1 MDLSLLNTKLIFL
14 GFLVLVGYVLGR
26 LVTVN
31 QQTISSLLIYV
42 IAPVVF
48 FQGMLVMP
56 LEPKYFLL
64 PLLFFCL
71 GSLMALFAQ
80 WIGQYFWKDNTKN
93 IFAFTAGT
101 GNTGYFGIPVATALL
116 GDIGAG
122 LSILATVGFTLY
134 ENTVG
139 YFLTARGSYSA
150 KDSLLRV
157 IKLPFL
163 YALIA
168 GLIVNYFIADES
180 ATKFAEH
187 LSPFV
192 QTYSLLGM
200 MMVGMV
206 LANVAFEDFDGVLLG
221 WCLFIRFIAWPLIM
235 GGIIFLDF
243 YVLHL
248 LDIQTLVIMAL
259 MSVVPLAANTVVF
272 AVQLQAQPKK
282 MAMVVMISIVVAMI
296 IIPVLFYQLSPLFL

>member
-1 MDLSLLNTKLIFL
+1 MDLYLLNAKLVFL
-14 GFLVLVGYVLGR
+14 GFLVFIGYLLGR
-26 LVTVN
+26 FVTLN

-48 FQGMLVMP
+48 FKGMLIMP

-71 GSLMALFAQ
+71 GSLMAICAQ
-80 WIGQYFWKDNTKN
+80 KLGQYLWQDNTKN

-101 GNTGYFGIPVATALL
+101 GNTGYFGIPVASVLL

-122 LSILATVGFTLY
+122 LAILATVGFTLY

-150 KDSLLRV
+150 KDSFLRV

-163 YALIA
+163 YALVA
-168 GLIVNYFIADES
+168 GLITNYFIADES
-180 ATKFAEH
+180 AHRFAAH
-187 LSPFV
+187 LAPFV
-192 QTYSLLGM
+192 ETYSLLGM

-206 LANVAFEDFDGVLLG
+206 LANVTLRDFDGVLLG
-221 WCLFIRFIAWPLIM
+221 YSLFIRFIAWPLII
-235 GGIIFLDF
+235 GGIILLD
-243 YVLHL
+243 YHVLHL
-248 LDIQTLVIMAL
+248 LDMETLIIMAL
-259 MSVVPLAANTVVF
+259 TSVVPLAANTVVF
-272 AVQLQAQPKK
+272 AVQLDAQPKK
-282 MAMVVMISIVVAMI
+282 MAMTVMISIVVAML
-296 IIPVLFYQLSPLFL
+296 IIPFLFFYILPRL